1 MNDKEKIEDTQR
13 QIDDLLETMQ
23 EVLDNTRLFRK
34 NGIFVSIMR
43 DLERMKKT
51 LES

>member
-13 QIDDLLETMQ
+13 QIDDLLEMMQ
-23 EVLDNTRLFRK
+23 EVLDNTSVQAYVDFYVR
-34 NGIFVSIMR
+34 IMR
-43 DLERMKKT
+43 DLGRMKKT